1 MFSDNWRQRTAIGQ
15 SRARSTCQRPPF
27 TRTPSASTTR
37 RGSIAGLA
45 LRSLPSSTTCWLDRK
60 INRTVDACAR
70 RGFQSSRMP
79 GRKDPGRKEEAN
91 AMVKIDITTDVKRP
105 VEEVYTYVADLRN
118 APQWQ
123 SWLQT
128 VQQQGQTR
136 KGIKVHQSGQWMGR
150 KLEFDS
156 EITEYEPGRKFS
168 FTASSPFPYTLSN
181 SFGQH
186 DGGTRIE
193 SQ

>member
-1 MFSDNWRQRTAIGQ
+1 
-15 SRARSTCQRPPF
+15 
-27 TRTPSASTTR
+27 
-37 RGSIAGLA
+37 
-45 LRSLPSSTTCWLDRK
+45 
-60 INRTVDACAR
+60 
-70 RGFQSSRMP
+70 MP
-79 GRKDPGRKEEAN
+79 GRKDPGRNEEAN

-156 EITEYEPGRKFS
+156 EITEYEPDRKFS

-193 SQ
+193 SQLLGEPGGFFKLAEPLVKKMAGQMWRSDYRRLKTLLEAGAATKAESLRG